1 MNDAF
6 LSIISLMAIQ
16 SDYIENEKPWYK
28 RSSTWA
34 WITSGA
40 MILAVVIVM
49 VVEDAQEK
57 KAKANKGPLR
67 PWTEVLTPEEKHQFG
82 LDKVIDEHPQV
93 KVDPNGAQRFKEFIE
108 KGGNADPALDHLN
121 DVDYYDIIDQLGG
134 EEGF

>member
-1 MNDAF
+1 MQKADNNP
-6 LSIISLMAIQ
+6 
-16 SDYIENEKPWYK
+16 YEKPWYK

-49 VVEDAQEK
+49 VVEDPQEK
-57 KAKANKGPLR
+57 KGKASKGPLR
-67 PWTEVLTPEEKHQFG
+67 PWVEVLTPEEKHQFG

-108 KGGNADPALDHLN
+108 KGGNADLALDHLN

>member
-1 MNDAF
+1 
-6 LSIISLMAIQ
+6 MAIQ

-34 WITSGA
+34 WIVTAA
-40 MILAVVIVM
+40 MILTVIIVM
-49 VVEDAQEK
+49 AVEDAQEK
-57 KAKANKGPLR
+57 RAKANKKPLR
-67 PWTEVLTPEEKHQFG
+67 PWSVVMTPEERHKTG
-82 LDKVIDEHPQV
+82 LDRVIDEHPQV

-108 KGGNADPALDHLN
+108 NGGNADPTLDHLN

>member
-1 MNDAF
+1 MQKADNNP
-6 LSIISLMAIQ
+6 
-16 SDYIENEKPWYK
+16 YEKPWYK

-40 MILAVVIVM
+40 MILAVAIVM

-57 KAKANKGPLR
+57 KGKASKGPLR
-67 PWTEVLTPEEKHQFG
+67 PWVEVLTPEEKHQFG
-82 LDKVIDEHPQV
+82 LDKVIDEHPQL

-108 KGGNADPALDHLN
+108 KGGNADLALDHLN